1 MNFSI
6 IRRCV
11 RKENEFVL
19 NVDLNK
25 LKNGYLTLRRECNL
39 TKNVRHRI
47 DFTKKK
53 KLFFQNSVSTN
64 ATIAGKLQGLAAKEE
79 RSISSIINLILED
92 YFK

>member
-25 LKNGYLTLRRECNL
+25 LKNGYLTLRRKCNL
-39 TKNVRHRI
+39 VRPSLEKRLDRI
-47 DFTKKK
+47 DKGLREINEYLDRLMPPKETDEQ
-53 KLFFQNSVSTN
+53 KLKRLF
-64 ATIAGKLQGLAAKEE
+64 GE
-79 RSISSIINLILED
+79 
-92 YFK
+92 

>member
-25 LKNGYLTLRRECNL
+25 LKNGCLPLRREY
-39 TKNVRHRI
+39 R
-47 DFTKKK
+47 
-53 KLFFQNSVSTN
+53 SV
-64 ATIAGKLQGLAAKEE
+64 KEE
-79 RSISSIINLILED
+79 MTDKCYSCDGIGLLDDSTPCTVCDGLGYIDDDLEEIN
-92 YFK
+92 